1 MNAVILYRIDQAK
14 KMHRFYRLDVQPEL
28 FGAWRLMRE
37 WGRIG
42 SAGQTCSVPF
52 PSSQE
57 AHVALDRQRRA
68 KERRGYQPSFTIVG
82 EGATSSSG
90 NSPCVAEPLSL

>member
-14 KMHRFYRLDVQPEL
+14 NMHRFYRLDVQPDL
-28 FGAWRLMRE
+28 FGAWCLIRE

-52 PSSQE
+52 PTSQE
-57 AHVALDRQRRA
+57 AHTALDRQRRA
-68 KERRGYQPSFTIVG
+68 KERRGYQPCFSSMG
-82 EGATSSSG
+82 EGARSSSG
-90 NSPCVAEPLSL
+90 NSPWTLEPLSL